1 MIDCNATSVAKT
13 EGVQEV
19 GQEEEGTIIGW
30 WTGSAPFVAKV
41 KIFSACLR
49 PNSFLAATVT
59 W

>member
-1 MIDCNATSVAKT
+1 MDCNAISVART
-13 EGVQEV
+13 EGVQE
-19 GQEEEGTIIGW
+19 GQEVEEGTIIGW

-41 KIFSACLR
+41 KMFSASLS

>member
-1 MIDCNATSVAKT
+1 MT
-13 EGVQEV
+13 EGVQEEEEV
-19 GQEEEGTIIGW
+19 EEGTIIGW

-41 KIFSACLR
+41 KMFSASLS